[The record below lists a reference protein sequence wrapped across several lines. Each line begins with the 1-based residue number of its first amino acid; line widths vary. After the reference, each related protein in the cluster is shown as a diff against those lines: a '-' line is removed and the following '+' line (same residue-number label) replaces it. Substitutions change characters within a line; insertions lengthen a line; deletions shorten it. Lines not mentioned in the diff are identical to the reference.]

1 MPPPC
6 HAGVLVIAAA
16 AQKDQNPDPASASI
30 AAVAEDGAA
39 IPASAS
45 VIATVAAQTEKN
57 QNPDDAVASAVVMM
71 GRGGAASA
79 RSSC

>member
-1 MPPPC
+1 M
-6 HAGVLVIAAA
+6 LVVAA
-16 AQKDQNPDPASASI
+16 AQKDQNPDPASASASI

-57 QNPDDAVASAVVMM
+57 QNPDDAAASAVVMM